1 VSAVPPRVSVIL
13 PAYNAARVVRR
24 AIDSVLAQTVGDFE
38 LIVVDDGSEDA
49 TREVVLAVDDP
60 RVRYV
65 RRPHAGLPA
74 TLNAGLAEARAPVVA
89 VQDADDWSEPRRL
102 ERSLEV
108 LQQRPEVAVV
118 GSRMPEVDGDGRE
131 LTSRAPFA
139 AGDAHHTLM
148 RFNPISN
155 PSSAYR
161 RDVIVALGGYDTRYS
176 CAPEYD
182 LWLRVSDH
190 HVVLALDEPL
200 AVRTLDGANL
210 STVRER
216 ACVADSI
223 RMRLRAMRR
232 RRSLRG
238 LGALARPA
246 ISFLVP
252 TRVKHL
258 RRRLR
263 GQAP

>member
-1 VSAVPPRVSVIL
+1 M
-13 PAYNAARVVRR
+13 RR
-24 AIDSVLAQTVGDFE
+24 AIDSVLAQTVEDFE
-38 LIVVDDGSEDA
+38 LIVVDDGSDDG
-49 TREVVLAVDDP
+49 TGDVVRAVDDP

-89 VQDADDWSEPRRL
+89 VQDADDWSQPQRL
-102 ERSLEV
+102 ERSLEI
-108 LQQRPEVAVV
+108 LESRPEVAVV

-131 LTSRAPFA
+131 LTARAPFA
-139 AGDAHHTLM
+139 AGDAYHTLM

-161 RDVIVALGGYDTRYS
+161 RDVVMALGGYDTRYG

-182 LWLRVSDH
+182 LWLRVSDE

-200 AVRTLDGANL
+200 AIRTLDGANL

-223 RMRLRAMRR
+223 RMRVRAMRR
-232 RRSLRG
+232 RRSVRG
-238 LGALARPA
+238 LGALVRPA
-246 ISFLVP
+246 ISFLLP

>member
-1 VSAVPPRVSVIL
+1 VSTRSPRVSVIL
-13 PAYNAARVVRR
+13 PAYNAERTVRR
-24 AIDSVLAQTVGDFE
+24 AIDSVLAQTFADFE
-38 LIVVDDGSEDA
+38 LIVVDDGSEDG
-49 TREVVLAVDDP
+49 TGEVVRAVQDP

-74 TLNAGLAEARAPVVA
+74 SLNTGLAAASAPVVA
-89 VQDADDWSEPRRL
+89 VQDADDWSDPRRL
-102 ERSLEV
+102 ARQLEV
-108 LQQRPEVAVV
+108 LEARPDVAVV
-118 GSRMPEVDGDGRE
+118 GSRMPEVDANGRE
-131 LTSRAPFA
+131 LTARAPFA
-139 AGDAHHTLM
+139 AGDAYHVLM

-161 RDVIVALGGYDTRYS
+161 REVVMGLGGYDPRYG

-200 AVRTLDGANL
+200 AIRTLDGDNL

-216 ACVADSI
+216 TCVGDSI

-232 RRSLRG
+232 RRSARG
-238 LGALARPA
+238 LTSVARSAVSLAL
-246 ISFLVP
+246 P
-252 TRVKHL
+252 TKLKHA
-258 RRRLR
+258 RRRSR